1 MKKPK
6 IFEIEPQ
13 MNKEYQPD
21 VYTII
26 NDRPIIIEY
35 QRTLISAKK
44 MQEKVNLFVESHIRK
59 NHDAK
64 TLLLVSDHKYPKV
77 TIPSGYRIIRKPLR
91 TTESHTYGKTL

>member
-1 MKKPK
+1 MMKKPK

-21 VYTII
+21 VYTIV

-77 TIPSGYRIIRKPLR
+77 TIPSDYKLIRKSLS
-91 TTESHTYGKTL
+91 TVQS